1 MNLCLM
7 TPHIIKESSEGTT
20 YCPIQDELFN
30 SRRSIEVVG
39 EINRESVY
47 SLILQLRYLQQADPE
62 KEITMYINSPGG
74 SVSDGL
80 ALYDVMAGISCPI
93 RTVCVGMAA
102 SMGSLL
108 FAAGNKRDM
117 LPHAT
122 VMIHDPLTTGIS
134 GSALSV
140 DQASRRLMETREI
153 TASILADHTGHTIEE
168 VYEKTRQDS
177 YFNAQEAVDW
187 NLADRIIHGI
197 GGE

>member
-1 MNLCLM
+1 MNLFLM
-7 TPHIIKESSEGTT
+7 TPSIIKESSEGTT

-39 EINRESVY
+39 EITRESVY

-62 KEITMYINSPGG
+62 KEISMYINSPGG
-74 SVSDGL
+74 SVIDGL

-108 FAAGNKRDM
+108 FAAGNERDI
-117 LPHAT
+117 LPHAK

-140 DQASRRLMETREI
+140 EEAGRRLMETREI
-153 TASILADHTGHTIEE
+153 TASILAGHTGHTIEE
-168 VYEKTRQDS
+168 VYEKTKKDS
-177 YFNAQEAVDW
+177 YFNAQEAVAW
-187 NLADRIIHGI
+187 GLADRIITEI
-197 GGE
+197 

>member
-1 MNLCLM
+1 MNLFLM
-7 TPHIIKESSEGTT
+7 TPSIIKESSEGTT

-39 EINRESVY
+39 EITRESVY
-47 SLILQLRYLQQADPE
+47 SLILQLRYLHSADPE

-74 SVSDGL
+74 SVIDGL
-80 ALYDVMAGISCPI
+80 ALYDVMAAVSCPI

-108 FAAGNKRDM
+108 FAAGNERDI
-117 LPHAT
+117 LPHAK

-140 DQASRRLMETREI
+140 EEAGRRLMETREI
-153 TASILADHTGHTIEE
+153 TASILAGHTGHTIEE
-168 VYEKTRQDS
+168 VYEKTKKDS
-177 YFNAQEAVDW
+177 YFNAQEAVAW
-187 NLADRIIHGI
+187 GLADRIITEI
-197 GGE
+197 

>member
-1 MNLCLM
+1 MNLFLM
-7 TPHIIKESSEGTT
+7 TPNIIKESSEGTT

-30 SRRSIEVVG
+30 TRRSIEVVG
-39 EINRESVY
+39 EITRESVY

-62 KEITMYINSPGG
+62 REITMYINSPGG
-74 SVSDGL
+74 SVTDGL

-108 FAAGNKRDM
+108 FAAGNKRDI

-140 DQASRRLMETREI
+140 NQASMRLMETREI
-153 TASILADHTGHTIEE
+153 TASILADHTGHTVDE
-168 VYEKTRQDS
+168 VYEMTRQDS

-187 NLADRIIHGI
+187 HLADRIIHEI
-197 GGE
+197 

>member
-1 MNLCLM
+1 MNPYLI
-7 TPHIIKESSEGTT
+7 TPNIIKESSEGTT

-177 YFNAQEAVDW
+177 YFNAEEAVAW
-187 NLADRIIHGI
+187 HLADRIIHGI
-197 GGE
+197 

>member
-1 MNLCLM
+1 MNLFLM
-7 TPHIIKESSEGTT
+7 TPNIIKESSEGTT

-39 EINRESVY
+39 EITRETVY
-47 SLILQLRYLQQADPE
+47 SLILQLRYLHSADPE

-74 SVSDGL
+74 SVIDGL
-80 ALYDVMAGISCPI
+80 ALYDVMKGISCPI

-108 FAAGNKRDM
+108 FAAGNERDI
-117 LPHAT
+117 LPHAK

-140 DQASRRLMETREI
+140 EEAGKRLMETREI
-153 TASILADHTGHTIEE
+153 TASILAGHTGHTIEE
-168 VYEKTRQDS
+168 VYEKTKKDS

-187 NLADRIIHGI
+187 HLADRIITEI
-197 GGE
+197 

>member
-39 EINRESVY
+39 EITRESVY

-74 SVSDGL
+74 SVIDGL

-108 FAAGNKRDM
+108 FAAGDI

-140 DQASRRLMETREI
+140 NQASMRLMETREI

-168 VYEKTRQDS
+168 IYEKTRQDS

-187 NLADRIIHGI
+187 RLADRIITKI

>member
-1 MNLCLM
+1 MNLFLM
-7 TPHIIKESSEGTT
+7 TPSIIKESSEGTT

-39 EINRESVY
+39 EVTRESVY
-47 SLILQLRYLQQADPE
+47 SLILQLRYLHSADPE

-74 SVSDGL
+74 SVIDGL
-80 ALYDVMAGISCPI
+80 ALYDVMAAVSCPI

-108 FAAGNKRDM
+108 FAAGNERDI
-117 LPHAT
+117 LPHAK

-140 DQASRRLMETREI
+140 EEAGKRLMETREI
-153 TASILADHTGHTIEE
+153 TASILAGHTGHTIEE
-168 VYEKTRQDS
+168 VYEKTKKDS

-187 NLADRIIHGI
+187 RLADRIITEI
-197 GGE
+197 

>member
-1 MNLCLM
+1 MNLFLM
-7 TPHIIKESSEGTT
+7 TPNIIKESSEGTT

-39 EINRESVY
+39 EITRESVY

-62 KEITMYINSPGG
+62 KEISMYINSPGG
-74 SVSDGL
+74 SVIDGL
-80 ALYDVMAGISCPI
+80 ALYDVMKGISCPI

-108 FAAGNKRDM
+108 FAAGNERDI
-117 LPHAT
+117 LPHAK

-140 DQASRRLMETREI
+140 EEAGKRLMETREI
-153 TASILADHTGHTIEE
+153 TASILAGHTGHTIEE
-168 VYEKTRQDS
+168 VYEKTKKDS

-187 NLADRIIHGI
+187 RLADRIITKI
-197 GGE
+197 

>member
-1 MNLCLM
+1 MNLFLM
-7 TPHIIKESSEGTT
+7 TPSIIKESSEATT

-39 EINRESVY
+39 EITRESVY
-47 SLILQLRYLQQADPE
+47 SLILQLRYLHSADPE

-74 SVSDGL
+74 SVIDGL
-80 ALYDVMAGISCPI
+80 ALYDVMAAVSCPI

-108 FAAGNKRDM
+108 FAAGNERDI
-117 LPHAT
+117 LPHAK

-140 DQASRRLMETREI
+140 EEAGRRLMETREI
-153 TASILADHTGHTIEE
+153 TASILAGHTGHTIEE
-168 VYEKTRQDS
+168 VYEKTKKDS
-177 YFNAQEAVDW
+177 YFNAQEAVAW
-187 NLADRIIHGI
+187 GLADRIITEI
-197 GGE
+197 

>member
-1 MNLCLM
+1 MNLFLM
-7 TPHIIKESSEGTT
+7 TPNIIKESSEGTT
-20 YCPIQDELFN
+20 YCPIQDELF
-30 SRRSIEVVG
+30 SRHRSIEVVG
-39 EINRESVY
+39 EITRESVY

-74 SVSDGL
+74 SVTDGL
-80 ALYDVMAGISCPI
+80 ALYDVMAAVSCPI

-108 FAAGNKRDM
+108 FAAGNERDI
-117 LPHAT
+117 LPHAK

-140 DQASRRLMETREI
+140 EEASRRLMDTRQTVAEVL
-153 TASILADHTGHTIEE
+153 SKHTGHSIEE
-168 VYEKTRQDS
+168 VYEKTKKDS

-187 NLADRIIHGI
+187 RLADRIITMI
-197 GGE
+197 

>member
-1 MNLCLM
+1 
-7 TPHIIKESSEGTT
+7 
-20 YCPIQDELFN
+20 
-30 SRRSIEVVG
+30 
-39 EINRESVY
+39 
-47 SLILQLRYLQQADPE
+47 
-62 KEITMYINSPGG
+62 MYINSPGG

-177 YFNAQEAVDW
+177 YFNAEEAVAW
-187 NLADRIIHGI
+187 HLADRIIHGI
-197 GGE
+197 

>member
-1 MNLCLM
+1 MNLFLM
-7 TPHIIKESSEGTT
+7 TPSIIKESSEGTT

-39 EINRESVY
+39 EITRESVY
-47 SLILQLRYLQQADPE
+47 SLILQLRYLHSADPG

-74 SVSDGL
+74 SVIDGL
-80 ALYDVMAGISCPI
+80 ALYDVMAAVSCPI

-108 FAAGNKRDM
+108 FAAGNERDI
-117 LPHAT
+117 LPHAK

-140 DQASRRLMETREI
+140 EEAGRRLMETREI
-153 TASILADHTGHTIEE
+153 TASILAGHTGHTIEE
-168 VYEKTRQDS
+168 VYEKTKKDS
-177 YFNAQEAVDW
+177 YFNAQEAVAW
-187 NLADRIIHGI
+187 GLADRIITEI
-197 GGE
+197 

>member
-7 TPHIIKESSEGTT
+7 TPRIIKESSEGTT

-30 SRRSIEVVG
+30 TRRSIEVVG
-39 EINRESVY
+39 EITRDSVY
-47 SLILQLRYLQQADPE
+47 SLILQLRYLQQADAE

-102 SMGSLL
+102 SMGALL

-117 LPHAT
+117 LPHAA

-140 DQASRRLMETREI
+140 EQASRRLMETREV

>member
-47 SLILQLRYLQQADPE
+47 SLILQLRYLHSADPE

-74 SVSDGL
+74 SVIDGL
-80 ALYDVMAGISCPI
+80 ALYDVMAAVSCPI

-108 FAAGNKRDM
+108 FAAGNERDI
-117 LPHAT
+117 LPHAK

-140 DQASRRLMETREI
+140 EEAGKRLMETREI
-153 TASILADHTGHTIEE
+153 TASILAGHTGHTIEE
-168 VYEKTRQDS
+168 VYEKTKKDS
-177 YFNAQEAVDW
+177 YFNAQEAVAW
-187 NLADRIIHGI
+187 GLADRIITEI
-197 GGE
+197 

>member
-1 MNLCLM
+1 MNLFLM
-7 TPHIIKESSEGTT
+7 TPNIIKESSEGTT

-39 EINRESVY
+39 EITRESVY

-62 KEITMYINSPGG
+62 REITMYINSPGG
-74 SVSDGL
+74 SVTDGL

-108 FAAGNKRDM
+108 FAAGNKRDI

-140 DQASRRLMETREI
+140 NQASMRLMETREI
-153 TASILADHTGHTIEE
+153 TASILADHTGHTVEE

-187 NLADRIIHGI
+187 HLADRIIHEI
-197 GGE
+197 